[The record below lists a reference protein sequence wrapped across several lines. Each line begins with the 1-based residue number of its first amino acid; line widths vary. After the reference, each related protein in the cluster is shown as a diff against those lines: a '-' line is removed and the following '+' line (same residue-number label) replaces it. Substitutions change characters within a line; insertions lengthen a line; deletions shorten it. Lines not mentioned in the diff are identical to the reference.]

1 LDQEKMDDTIA
12 QTVGVDIS
20 KDTLDVYLHP
30 QGEARRFLNTPKG
43 LACLLSWL
51 KDRALERIV
60 YEPTGAYHHAFERRL
75 AEAGL
80 PLVKINPRQARRFA
94 EAIGAHAK
102 TDIVDA
108 AMLARLGAMLQP
120 PIRPALSQALDDMKE
135 LHIARG
141 ALIKD
146 RVAAQNRGLIRRSAL
161 LKRQAADRLRQIER
175 QIAAI
180 DAELMRRLKAEPALK
195 ARFDILVSIPSIGET
210 TAMAILIEMPEL
222 GHIEHK
228 CVASLAGLAPMARDS
243 GQRSGK
249 RSIRGGR
256 SHLRQALYMPA
267 LVAIRF
273 NADLKAK
280 YQTLIAAGKPA
291 KVAITAIMR
300 KLLILANALLR
311 DGRTWTAKS
320 A

>member
-1 LDQEKMDDTIA
+1 MTDMIP

-20 KDTLDVYLHP
+20 KDTLDVHVFPAGLT
-30 QGEARRFLNTPKG
+30 RRLANTAKG
-43 LACLLSWL
+43 FAGLIAWL
-51 KDRALERIV
+51 KDFSVTRIV
-60 YEPTGAYHHAFERRL
+60 FEPTGTYHRAFERRL

-94 EAIGAHAK
+94 EAIGTHAK
-102 TDIVDA
+102 TDRVDA
-108 AMLARLGAMLQP
+108 AMLARLGAMLKP
-120 PIRPALSQALDDMKE
+120 PIRPVVSPALDEMKE
-135 LHIARG
+135 LHIARQ

-146 RVAAQNRGLIRRSAL
+146 RVAAQNRAHTRRSAL

-180 DAELMRRLKAEPALK
+180 DAALRVHLKGDPALK
-195 ARFDILVSIPSIGET
+195 ARFDILLSIPGLGET
-210 TAMAILIEMPEL
+210 TALAIIIDMPEL

-228 CVASLAGLAPMARDS
+228 CVSSLAGLAPMARDS
-243 GQRSGK
+243 GQRTGK
-249 RSIRGGR
+249 RFIRGGR
-256 SHLRQALYMPA
+256 AQVRQALYMPA
-267 LVAIRF
+267 LVAARF

-280 YQTLIAAGKPA
+280 YRALIAAGKPA
-291 KVAITAIMR
+291 KVALTAIMR

-311 DGRTWTAKS
+311 DGRTWAPKL

>member
-1 LDQEKMDDTIA
+1 MTDMIP

-20 KDTLDVYLHP
+20 KDTLDVHVFPAGLT
-30 QGEARRFLNTPKG
+30 RRLANTAKG
-43 LACLLSWL
+43 FAGLIAWL
-51 KDRALERIV
+51 KDFSVTRIV
-60 YEPTGAYHHAFERRL
+60 FEPTGTYHRAFERRL

-94 EAIGAHAK
+94 EAIGTHAK
-102 TDIVDA
+102 TDRVDA
-108 AMLARLGAMLQP
+108 AMLARLGAMLKP
-120 PIRPALSQALDDMKE
+120 PIRPAVSPALDDMKE
-135 LHIARG
+135 LHIARQ

-146 RVAAQNRGLIRRSAL
+146 RVAAQNRAHTRRSAL

-180 DAELMRRLKAEPALK
+180 DAALRAHLKSDPALK
-195 ARFDILVSIPSIGET
+195 ARFDILLSIPGLGET
-210 TAMAILIEMPEL
+210 TALAIIIDMPEL

-228 CVASLAGLAPMARDS
+228 CVSSLAGLAPMARDS
-243 GQRSGK
+243 GQRTGK
-249 RSIRGGR
+249 RFIRGGR
-256 SHLRQALYMPA
+256 AQVRQALYMPA
-267 LVAIRF
+267 LVAARF

-280 YQTLIAAGKPA
+280 YRALIAAGKPA
-291 KVAITAIMR
+291 KVALTAIMR

-311 DGRTWTAKS
+311 DGRTWAPKL

>member
-1 LDQEKMDDTIA
+1 MTDMIP

-20 KDTLDVYLHP
+20 KDTLDVHVFPAGLT
-30 QGEARRFLNTPKG
+30 RRLANTAKG
-43 LACLLSWL
+43 FAGLIAWL
-51 KDRALERIV
+51 KDFSVTRIV
-60 YEPTGAYHHAFERRL
+60 FEPTGTYHRAFERRL

-94 EAIGAHAK
+94 EAIGTHAK
-102 TDIVDA
+102 TDRVDA
-108 AMLARLGAMLQP
+108 AMLARLGAMLKP
-120 PIRPALSQALDDMKE
+120 PIRPAVNPALDEMKE
-135 LHIARG
+135 LHIARQ

-146 RVAAQNRGLIRRSAL
+146 RVAAQNRAHTRRSAL

-180 DAELMRRLKAEPALK
+180 DAALRAHLKSDPALK
-195 ARFDILVSIPSIGET
+195 ARFDILLSIPGLGET
-210 TAMAILIEMPEL
+210 TALAIIIDMPEL

-228 CVASLAGLAPMARDS
+228 CVSSLAGLAPMARDS
-243 GQRSGK
+243 GQRTGK
-249 RSIRGGR
+249 RFIRGGR
-256 SHLRQALYMPA
+256 AQVRQALYMPA
-267 LVAIRF
+267 LVAARF

-280 YQTLIAAGKPA
+280 YRALIAAGKPA
-291 KVAITAIMR
+291 KVALTAIMR

-311 DGRTWTAKS
+311 DGRTWAPKL